1 MKYSGIAFL
10 LFLAPVS
17 SHAIEPD
24 SCVHLN
30 EVVVTGLTGNTH
42 ISRSP
47 SPVSVI
53 SAQQLSVHS
62 STNIIDAIAKQP
74 GVSQVSTGSG
84 ISKPV
89 IRGLGYNRVLVV
101 NDGIRQE
108 GQQWGDE
115 HGIEIDPNSVH
126 SVEIM
131 KGPAS
136 LMYGSDALAGVL
148 IMKDAPLLP
157 EGEMDVEAMTEYQTN
172 NGLWAYSLSTAGH
185 KNAFVWDWH
194 WSQKMAHDYKNRYD
208 GRVPG
213 SRFSERALSGMFGL
227 NGAWG
232 YSHLKLGY
240 YHLTPGIIEGERDE
254 ETGELLSEDNGKHYG
269 RLAPFQQ
276 VKHYKAVIDNQFRI
290 GEGRLKTII
299 GYQQNRRQEF
309 EEADECELD
318 FMLHTL
324 NYDIR
329 YVAPEF
335 NGVTMNVGVGGMYQR
350 SLNKGEEFLIPSYNL
365 FDFGVFATASK
376 SYADRLHISGGLR
389 YDTRHLHSNALEEE
403 GEMRFEQFSRSFNG
417 LTGSIGVVYNV
428 SRNTDLRF
436 NIARGFRAP
445 NMSEM
450 GSNGVHEGT
459 LRYEIGNHELSP
471 EFSWQA
477 DLGLDFST
485 DIFSL
490 QLSLFAN
497 RISNFIYLQR
507 DGTEIE
513 GMPVYQNRQGTARL
527 LGGEARAI
535 LHPFHHLHWE
545 NTFSYVDSRLLD
557 KPKDERYLPFTPA
570 PRWLSTIHY
579 DFQHPSSGHQ
589 HSTRLFNNA
598 FVELEMDCNLR
609 QNHFLA
615 ANETETATP
624 SYTLFNFTA
633 GTDIQYH
640 SKKIASLYLTVAN
653 IFDRAYQNHLSR
665 LKYADINNVTGRMG
679 VFNMGRNISLKLIV
693 PLSFAI

>member
-1 MKYSGIAFL
+1 MKYSGIVVFL
-10 LFLAPVS
+10 LCTAMNS
-17 SHAIEPD
+17 YAIEPD

-30 EVVVTGLTGNTH
+30 EVVVTGLTGSTH

-53 SAQQLSVHS
+53 SAQQLNEHS

-74 GVSQVSTGSG
+74 GVAQVSTGSG

-126 SVEIM
+126 TVEIM

-148 IMKDAPLLP
+148 IMKGSPLLP
-157 EGEMDVEAMTEYQTN
+157 EGEMDINAMTEYQTN
-172 NGLWAYSLSTAGH
+172 NGLWAYSLNTAGH
-185 KNAFVWDWH
+185 KKSFVWDWH
-194 WSQKMAHDYKNRYD
+194 WSQKMAYDYKNPYD

-213 SRFSERALSGMFGL
+213 SRFAEKALSGMVGL

-232 YSHLKLGY
+232 YSHLKLGI

-254 ETGELLSEDNGKHYG
+254 VTGELEAQDNGKHYG
-269 RLAPFQQ
+269 KLAPFQQ
-276 VKHYKAVIDNQFRI
+276 VKHYKAVVDNQFRI

-324 NYDIR
+324 NYDVR
-329 YVAPEF
+329 YVTPELS
-335 NGVTMNVGVGGMYQR
+335 GMTMNIGIGGMYQR
-350 SLNKGEEFLIPSYNL
+350 SLNKGDEFLIPSYNL

-376 SYADRLHISGGLR
+376 SYSDRLHLSGGLR
-389 YDTRHLHSNALEEE
+389 YDIRHLHSHALEED
-403 GEMRFEQFSRSFNG
+403 GEMRFEQFSRSFSG
-417 LTGSIGVVYNV
+417 VTGSIGAVYNV
-428 SRNTDLRF
+428 SKSMDLRV

-459 LRYEIGNHELSP
+459 IRYEIGNHDLKP

-477 DLGLDFST
+477 DFGIDFSSEV
-485 DIFSL
+485 FSA

-507 DGTEIE
+507 DGTVIDDLH
-513 GMPVYQNRQGTARL
+513 VYRNRQGTARL
-527 LGGEARAI
+527 LGGEARVI
-535 LHPFHHLHWE
+535 VHPIHHLHWE
-545 NTFSYVDSRLLD
+545 NALSFVDSRLLD
-557 KPKDERYLPFTPA
+557 KSKDERYLPFTPA

-579 DFQHPSSGHQ
+579 DFLRASNTNRPS
-589 HSTRLFNNA
+589 LMLKNA
-598 FVELEMDCNLR
+598 FVEMEMDCNLR

-615 ANETETATP
+615 ANDTETATP

-633 GTDIQYH
+633 GTDIMNH
-640 SKKIASLYLTVAN
+640 GKKLLSVYFTIANV
-653 IFDRAYQNHLSR
+653 FDRAYQNHLSR
-665 LKYADINNVTGRMG
+665 LKYADMNNMTGRTG
-679 VFNMGRNISLKLIV
+679 VFNMGRNISLKVMV
-693 PLSFAI
+693 PLSFGI

>member
-1 MKYSGIAFL
+1 MKYSGIAVLSL
-10 LFLAPVS
+10 LFSLS
-17 SHAIEPD
+17 SHAEEPD

-53 SAQQLSVHS
+53 SALQLGEHS

-74 GVSQVSTGSG
+74 GVAQVSTGNG

-126 SVEIM
+126 SVEIL

-157 EGEMDVEAMTEYQTN
+157 EGEMDAEALTEYQTN
-172 NGLWAYSLSTAGH
+172 NGLWAYSVSTAGH
-185 KNAFVWDWH
+185 KNSFVWDWH

-208 GRVPG
+208 GRVTG
-213 SRFSERALSGMFGL
+213 SRLAERALTGMFGL
-227 NGAWG
+227 NGRWG
-232 YSHLKLGY
+232 YSHLKMSY

-254 ETGELLSEDNGKHYG
+254 ETGALITFDDGKRYG
-269 RLAPFQQ
+269 RIAPFQQ
-276 VKHYKAVIDNQFRI
+276 VKHYKAVFDNQFNI
-290 GEGRLKTII
+290 GEGMLKTII

-309 EEADECELD
+309 EEAEECGLD

-329 YVAPEF
+329 YVTPEF
-335 NGVTMNVGVGGMYQR
+335 SGVAMNVGVGGMYQR
-350 SLNKGEEFLIPSYNL
+350 SLNKGDEFLIPSYNL

-389 YDTRHLHSNALEEE
+389 YDTRHLHSHSLTDD
-403 GEMRFEQFSRSFNG
+403 GEMRFSQFSRSFNG
-417 LTGSIGVVYNV
+417 LTGSIGAVLNLTP
-428 SRNTDLRF
+428 NTDLRL

-450 GSNGVHEGT
+450 GSNGIHEGT
-459 LRYEIGNHELSP
+459 LRYEIGNHNLKSEY
-471 EFSWQA
+471 SWQA
-477 DLGLDFST
+477 DLGLDLST
-485 DIFSL
+485 EVFSL

-507 DGTEIE
+507 DGTEIDL
-513 GMPVYQNRQGTARL
+513 MPVYQNRQGTARL

-535 LHPFHHLHWE
+535 VHPFHHLHWE
-545 NTFSYVDSRLLD
+545 NTFCYVDSRLLG
-557 KPKDERYLPFTPA
+557 KPTDERYLPFTPA
-570 PRWLSTIHY
+570 PRWISTLHY
-579 DFQHPSSGHQ
+579 DLHHSSA
-589 HSTRLFNNA
+589 LFSEHKGLLSNT
-598 FVELEMDCNLR
+598 FLELEMDCNLR
-609 QNHFLA
+609 QNHYLA
-615 ANETETATP
+615 ANNTETATP

-633 GTDIQYH
+633 GTDFRCH
-640 SKKIASLYLTVAN
+640 GSKIASIYLTVAN
-653 IFDRAYQNHLSR
+653 IFDRTYQSHLSR
-665 LKYADINNVTGRMG
+665 LKYADTNNLTGRTG
-679 VFNMGRNISLKLIV
+679 IFNIGRNISVKLII
-693 PLSFAI
+693 PLSFTI